1 MHRRLTRRRRFRPYK
16 VAHGEKVG
24 LVEQAH
30 ISISACS
37 LPHTHCQQ
45 TCGLFLLFRP
55 GHTLKS
61 PLPLQ
66 NLPIKRRHHP
76 MTERVQVGPSSP
88 SASLSTYAPSQ
99 RRRYDGWRYRQ
110 RTSHLSKRIPV
121 CRHRRL
127 TARYR
132 RMQASDTKTELESE
146 LGIVTQTEVL
156 KVSGLE
162 TPPPH

>member
-76 MTERVQVGPSSP
+76 MTEHVQVGPSSP

-99 RRRYDGWRYRQ
+99 RR
-110 RTSHLSKRIPV
+110 
-121 CRHRRL
+121 RHRRL